1 MKKET
6 VNVKH
11 QLLTHSKG
19 IWLPVSSVIEPLKGA
34 RLKETNLLENGFI
47 WIENDL
53 IRSIG
58 PMNAMNEIVPESI
71 LANAKTMNCED
82 RFILPSFVDCHSHL
96 VFAAWRENEMEM
108 RLSGKTYLE
117 IAGQGGGIL
126 NSARRLE
133 ETHEDDL
140 FEQAWIRLQ
149 QLIRQGT
156 GALEIKSGY
165 GLSLAA
171 ELKML
176 RVIKKIREK
185 APIPIRSTFLGAH
198 AIPKMYSDRR
208 TYIDLILSK
217 MIPTVAEEGLAD
229 YCDVFCDTGF
239 FTPAETIEI
248 LEQGLRF
255 GLKPKVHA
263 NELARS
269 GGVQAGVQVG
279 AVSVD
284 HLECMGDEELNL
296 LKNSSTIPVLL
307 PGTAFFLG
315 IHPPDARTM
324 IAYDLPVALAS
335 DYNPGTCPSGN
346 MEFVL
351 SMASTMLKMT
361 ISESLHAATLNSA
374 FAMGVEHEAGRL
386 EVGRKANFLVTKKI
400 PGLSFMPYH
409 FGESSIE
416 TVFVRGEVF

>member
-1 MKKET
+1 M
-6 VNVKH
+6 NQKH
-11 QLLTHSKG
+11 YLLTNGKG
-19 IWLPVSSVIEPLKGA
+19 IWLPPISAIRPLNGGE
-34 RLKETNLLENGFI
+34 LKQSNLLENGFL
-47 WIENDL
+47 WIENDS
-53 IRSIG
+53 IRAIG
-58 PMNAMNEIVPESI
+58 LMSELNNSVPESV
-71 LANAKTMNCED
+71 LSSAETMDCTG
-82 RFILPSFVDCHSHL
+82 RFVLPSFVDCHSHL

-117 IAGQGGGIL
+117 IAAEGGGIL

-133 ETHEDDL
+133 ETPEEEL
-140 FEQAWIRLQ
+140 FEHAWERLEK
-149 QLIRQGT
+149 LIRQGT

-165 GLSLAA
+165 GLSLGA

-176 RVIKKIREK
+176 RVIKKIREMS
-185 APIPIRSTFLGAH
+185 PIPIRATFLGAH
-198 AIPKMYSDRR
+198 AVPKQYTDRR
-208 TYIDLILSK
+208 TYIDLILNQ
-217 MIPTVAEEGLAD
+217 MIPAVAEEGLAD

-239 FTPAETIEI
+239 FTPSETVEI

-269 GGVQAGVQVG
+269 GGVQAGVSVG

-284 HLECMGDEELNL
+284 HLECMGEEELAL

-315 IHPPDARTM
+315 IHPPNAREM
-324 IAYDLPVALAS
+324 IQHDLPVALAS

-351 SMASTMLKMT
+351 SMADTMLKMT
-361 ISESLHAATLNSA
+361 VSEAVHAATINSA
-374 FAMGVEHEAGRL
+374 FAMGVENESGRL
-386 EVGRKANFLVTKKI
+386 EVGRKANLLVTKKI
-400 PGLSFMPYH
+400 PSLSFIPYH
-409 FGESSIE
+409 FGESSIDQ
-416 TVFVRGEVF
+416 VFVNGVAL

>member
-1 MKKET
+1 
-6 VNVKH
+6 VNQKH
-11 QLLTHSKG
+11 YLLTNGKG
-19 IWLPVSSVIEPLKGA
+19 IWLPPISAIRPLNGGE
-34 RLKETNLLENGFI
+34 LKQSNLLENGFL
-47 WIENDL
+47 WIENDS
-53 IRSIG
+53 IRAIG
-58 PMNAMNEIVPESI
+58 LMSELNNSVPESV
-71 LANAKTMNCED
+71 LSSAETMDCTG
-82 RFILPSFVDCHSHL
+82 RFVLPSFVDCHSHL

-117 IAGQGGGIL
+117 IAAEGGGIL

-133 ETHEDDL
+133 ETPEEEL
-140 FEQAWIRLQ
+140 FEHAWERLEK
-149 QLIRQGT
+149 LIRQGT

-165 GLSLAA
+165 GLSLGA

-176 RVIKKIREK
+176 RVIKKIREMS
-185 APIPIRSTFLGAH
+185 PIPIRATFLGAH
-198 AIPKMYSDRR
+198 AVPKQYTDRR
-208 TYIDLILSK
+208 TYIDLILNQ
-217 MIPTVAEEGLAD
+217 MIPAVAEEGLAD

-239 FTPAETIEI
+239 FTPSETVEI

-269 GGVQAGVQVG
+269 GGVQAGVSVG

-284 HLECMGDEELNL
+284 HLECMGEEELAL

-315 IHPPDARTM
+315 IHPPNAREM
-324 IAYDLPVALAS
+324 IQHDLPVALAS

-351 SMASTMLKMT
+351 SMAATMLKMT
-361 ISESLHAATLNSA
+361 VSEAVHAATINSA
-374 FAMGVEHEAGRL
+374 FAMGVENESGRL
-386 EVGRKANFLVTKKI
+386 EVGRKANLLVTKKI
-400 PGLSFMPYH
+400 PSLSFIPYH
-409 FGESSIE
+409 FGESSIDQ
-416 TVFVRGEVF
+416 VFVNGVAL